1 MRDLSTPG
9 SGEPGG
15 AVSPGTRTPAT
26 PATPDHA
33 AGLAVR
39 DLHDGDLAVLA
50 ALNDAAVPAVNALG
64 PAGLAA
70 HVPTC
75 AAALVVHDAGA
86 PGGPPLG
93 FLLALAPGADYASE
107 NYRWFAEH
115 APGSLYVD
123 RIVVAPHA
131 HGRGAGR
138 ALYAAAE
145 QHARRLGLSA
155 LTCEVNLDPPN
166 PASSAFH
173 ARLGFRRVG
182 VLDTKGGAVRVELL
196 SRAVALGG

>member
-1 MRDLSTPG
+1 MRDLTIPG
-9 SGEPGG
+9 SGEPAGT
-15 AVSPGTRTPAT
+15 ASPGTRAPAAADD
-26 PATPDHA
+26 P

-39 DLHDGDLAVLA
+39 DLHDDDLAVLA

-64 PAGLAA
+64 RAGLAA

-131 HGRGAGR
+131 HGRGVGR

-155 LTCEVNLDPPN
+155 ITCEVNLDPPN

-196 SRAVALGG
+196 TRAVALDG